1 MDALQQLRLRAER
14 ARRSNYTTPVV
25 SSVEEAHELARM
37 VAGQLAA
44 LAPPERLLFLA
55 DLEDV
60 CTVVQSRLGAL
71 DSEIA
76 ETRRT
81 FAAARSGSSACV
93 QYAAAGLRR
102 G

>member
-1 MDALQQLRLRAER
+1 MDALQHLRLRAER

-25 SSVEEAHELARM
+25 ASVEEAHELARM
-37 VAGQLAA
+37 VADQLAA
-44 LAPPERLLFLA
+44 LAPPQRVLFLA

-71 DSEIA
+71 ESEIA

-81 FAAARSGSSACV
+81 FAAARAGSNACV
-93 QYAAAGLRR
+93 QYAAAGRRR